1 MVLSGFLSR
10 FLQGYVWGSGKC
22 KYTLLLPPP
31 LHPSQFE
38 LQKLCVLCWRELST
52 AATIIWADSTP
63 PSANRSPSGQSPKL
77 PHPAGSFRK
86 QGSGWIPVRG
96 LNREA
101 EEWAESRGWGGQER
115 RL

>member
-1 MVLSGFLSR
+1 MV
-10 FLQGYVWGSGKC
+10 FLQVSFQVPPGVCLGFWEMQIHPAAS
-22 KYTLLLPPP
+22 PP

-38 LQKLCVLCWRELST
+38 LEKLCVLCWRELST